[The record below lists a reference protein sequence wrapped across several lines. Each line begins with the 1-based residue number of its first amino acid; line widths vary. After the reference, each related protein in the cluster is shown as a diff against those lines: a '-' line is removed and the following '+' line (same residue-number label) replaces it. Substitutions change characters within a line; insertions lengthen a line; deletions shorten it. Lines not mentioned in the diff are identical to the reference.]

1 MSIKT
6 GRYGEVLYDPTG
18 TGTAALIM
26 SLNAW
31 SAEFKTDYE
40 DVSCFGDQ
48 NRVYVPGLKDV
59 SGETS
64 GYWNSAELTLF
75 HAADAA
81 TPGKLKLFPN
91 NTETAFY
98 WEGLAYL
105 DASIDCSLSAPK
117 VSGTFKAAG
126 PWTGPDHTP

>member
-6 GRYGEVLYDPTG
+6 GRYGKVLYDPTA
-18 TGTAALIM
+18 TGTAAAII

-31 SAEFKTDYE
+31 NAEFKTDYE
-40 DVSCFGDQ
+40 DVTCFGDT

-59 SGETS
+59 SGEV
-64 GYWNSAELTLF
+64 GGFWNSSELALF
-75 HAADAA
+75 TAADAP

-91 NTETAFY
+91 ETETGFY

-105 DASIDCSLSAPK
+105 DASIDCSLAAPK

-126 PWTGPDHTP
+126 PWIGPAHTP